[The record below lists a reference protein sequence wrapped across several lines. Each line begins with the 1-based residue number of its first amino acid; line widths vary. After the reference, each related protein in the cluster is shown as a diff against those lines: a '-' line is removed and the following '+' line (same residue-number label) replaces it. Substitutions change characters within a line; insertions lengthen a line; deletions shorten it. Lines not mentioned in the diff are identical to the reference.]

1 MVSLLIVLSI
11 LMAISWLGWRLVM
24 VEQQR
29 HPANRERLVKR
40 LGHRRRQRSSVK
52 ARLNSVDS

>member
-29 HPANRERLVKR
+29 HPVPVSDWSSALDIANGNAVR
-40 LGHRRRQRSSVK
+40 
-52 ARLNSVDS
+52 

>member
-11 LMAISWLGWRLVM
+11 LMAISWLGWRLVA

-29 HPANRERLVKR
+29 HPSTRERLVKR
-40 LGHRRRQRSSVK
+40 LGRRRRQRSSMK

>member
-11 LMAISWLGWRLVM
+11 LMTISWLGWRLVM

-29 HPANRERLVKR
+29 YAGTRERLVKR
-40 LGHRRRQRSSVK
+40 LGHRR
-52 ARLNSVDS
+52 